1 LPPKIELTGDE
12 VTIGRD
18 TPAEIVLAYPTVSGA
33 HCQIAMVDRDFY
45 IMDLSSTNGT
55 FVNGATSI
63 SSTST
68 RPFAH
73 PTNPKPYLTALAL
86 RDWRLRWRTGFGA
99 GKQLTPAKPEKLFI
113 GSEIVFG

>member
-1 LPPKIELTGDE
+1 VSVDAKYWLLPTGDGTCEHLPQQYDLPPKIELTGDE

-86 RDWRLRWRTGFGA
+86 RD
-99 GKQLTPAKPEKLFI
+99 
-113 GSEIVFG
+113 